1 MARDDD
7 IKNQQ
12 NIALTSITGVRSAIG
27 KAYLKV
33 AFPPDPVVWRTARKL
48 ISAKNFRVSDFAV
61 CAIQDPVLVIEIL
74 KKANMVSTSGTTTVS
89 SLQSAITCLG
99 SIYTQ
104 EILNELTDRPPYEDD
119 DVRKTFEK
127 FRNNGRRAAIVAR
140 IIAEVLAQNYS
151 DECQTAAVLTPIGNM
166 LALDIFNSEY
176 INIFNEANGNF
187 SKINYQLVK
196 RFSFDVEAV
205 RNTYLQTNG
214 VPARITSILDRERPL
229 QENRFVIRLICL
241 AAVEMVE
248 FFDNDAWEKLSKKTT
263 LPSKSTLRLL
273 KFRESQYEKIY
284 DRVTEYLLLAKESS
298 KTPNVPHFFESD
310 LLAEE
315 APEEVAQE
323 APERDPFDD
332 LDIGE
337 SFGLNNISKEKE
349 ARSDGFQIIEPP
361 KIFLRTKSGE
371 KIIREITTLF
381 QGIDNGEELITSLLE
396 KLIQIDLF
404 EKSALIV
411 VSKDKKYAIVVAAR
425 GPNISN
431 GQHLRLDD
439 ILSPLSQRLSK
450 IISFGTEA
458 NVSSPFGSKTFA
470 LAPIDANYE
479 TNVFLYA
486 DCGNNESVPFEA
498 RRVFRTAVEMLNQY
512 LPIVKGSIPNELKD
526 F

>member
-74 KKANMVSTSGTTTVS
+74 KKANMVSTSGATTVS

-104 EILNELTDRPPYEDD
+104 EILNELIDRPPYEDD

-214 VPARITSILDRERPL
+214 VPARITSILDREQPL

-248 FFDNDAWEKLSKKTT
+248 SFDIDAW
-263 LPSKSTLRLL
+263 
-273 KFRESQYEKIY
+273 
-284 DRVTEYLLLAKESS
+284 
-298 KTPNVPHFFESD
+298 
-310 LLAEE
+310 
-315 APEEVAQE
+315 
-323 APERDPFDD
+323 
-332 LDIGE
+332 
-337 SFGLNNISKEKE
+337 
-349 ARSDGFQIIEPP
+349 
-361 KIFLRTKSGE
+361 
-371 KIIREITTLF
+371 
-381 QGIDNGEELITSLLE
+381 
-396 KLIQIDLF
+396 
-404 EKSALIV
+404 
-411 VSKDKKYAIVVAAR
+411 
-425 GPNISN
+425 
-431 GQHLRLDD
+431 
-439 ILSPLSQRLSK
+439 
-450 IISFGTEA
+450 
-458 NVSSPFGSKTFA
+458 
-470 LAPIDANYE
+470 
-479 TNVFLYA
+479 
-486 DCGNNESVPFEA
+486 
-498 RRVFRTAVEMLNQY
+498 
-512 LPIVKGSIPNELKD
+512 
-526 F
+526 